1 MNAFESEDNYLANAK
16 LLREK
21 AKVLQAN
28 KFLKATQTFSK
39 QKHWSII
46 AKAVKLNYFGN
57 LIFFSPLWLLVK
69 SINERKWVHL
79 ATNMQ

>member
-39 QKHWSII
+39 QKH
-46 AKAVKLNYFGN
+46 
-57 LIFFSPLWLLVK
+57 
-69 SINERKWVHL
+69 
-79 ATNMQ
+79 

>member
-1 MNAFESEDNYLANAK
+1 MNAFENEDNYLANAK

-46 AKAVKLNYFGN
+46 AVKLNYFGN
-57 LIFFSPLWLLVK
+57 LIFFSLYGY
-69 SINERKWVHL
+69 
-79 ATNMQ
+79 